1 MEGPSTGKV
10 YKRLQLIGGK
20 VGVDDCRPH
29 RSRDSCAVRWLE
41 KGMGIE
47 VVSQLLGHSKI
58 EITWNHYSG
67 ALNDKEKR
75 AETAY
80 LKLVAGA

>member
-29 RSRDSCAVRWLE
+29 RFRDSCAVRWLE

-67 ALNDKEKR
+67 ALKDKEKR